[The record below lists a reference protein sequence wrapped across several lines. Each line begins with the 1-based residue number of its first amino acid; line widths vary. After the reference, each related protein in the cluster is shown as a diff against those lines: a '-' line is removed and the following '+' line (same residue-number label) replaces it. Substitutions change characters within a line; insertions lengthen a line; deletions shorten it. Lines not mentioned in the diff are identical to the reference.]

1 MISELNKRSEEIKKI
16 SVDSY
21 SDKYSFIVIHSEK
34 QYPEVNFLLKIW
46 SNLSGFQ
53 NNLDNF
59 VALSSEYRQ
68 IQKQKSWSP
77 YSNWLDKMKTNEI
90 NGQPNKIEAS
100 TRITGE
106 IKSNADFRIDGYLNG
121 SIITSGKVVIGKEGV
136 IEGNIKCLNADIE
149 GKLNGKIEASE
160 ILNLKSTSIIEGE
173 VKISKLIVEA
183 GASFNA
189 KCSMKNVSE
198 VKSIMGNSEKTA

>member
-1 MISELNKRSEEIKKI
+1 
-16 SVDSY
+16 
-21 SDKYSFIVIHSEK
+21 
-34 QYPEVNFLLKIW
+34 
-46 SNLSGFQ
+46 
-53 NNLDNF
+53 
-59 VALSSEYRQ
+59 
-68 IQKQKSWSP
+68 
-77 YSNWLDKMKTNEI
+77 MKANEI

-121 SIITSGKVVIGKEGV
+121 SITTSGKVVIGKEGV

-149 GKLNGKIEASE
+149 GKFNGKIEASE
-160 ILNLKSTSIIEGE
+160 ILNLKSTAIIEGE

-189 KCSMKNVSE
+189 KCSMKNSSD
-198 VKSIMGNSEKTA
+198 VKSILENREKTA